1 VTVCAEAVF
10 WEIEN
15 NAAMTFHIYNESD
28 FYRGQINKYFLLL
41 NNQEPFCIAIRKNIP
56 LN

>member
-1 VTVCAEAVF
+1 MSF
-10 WEIEN
+10 Q
-15 NAAMTFHIYNESD
+15 IYKESD
-28 FYRGQINKYFLLL
+28 FHHGQINKYFLLL